1 MKDFILTYTIGDR
14 LYINM
19 TNRCTNNCSFCIRKS
34 ELGVGYNLWLDREP
48 DAREVIE
55 SLGDLNRYSEIVF
68 CGYGE
73 PLVRIDQVKE
83 VAGHIKKECRVP
95 VRINTNGHADLIHGE
110 GSAGS
115 LVGLVDR
122 INISLNAHSSE
133 KYLEICRPVFGKD
146 TFEAVLSFAESC
158 VGIIPEIT
166 LSVVECP
173 GVDVEKC
180 REVAEKLGMGFRL
193 RKLSNS

>member
-1 MKDFILTYTIGDR
+1 MKDFILSYTIGDR

-34 ELGVGYNLWLDREP
+34 QLGVGYNLWLEREP

-55 SLGDLNRYSEIVF
+55 TLGDLDRYSEIVF

-73 PLVRIDQVKE
+73 PLVRISQVKE
-83 VAGHIKKECRVP
+83 VAGHIKKMCRVP
-95 VRINTNGHADLIHGE
+95 VRINTNGHADLIHGK

-115 LVGLVDR
+115 LAGLVDR

-133 KYLEICRPVFGKD
+133 KYMEICRPVFGKE

-158 VGIIPEIT
+158 IGIIPEIT
-166 LSVVECP
+166 LSVVEWP

-180 REVAEKLGMGFRL
+180 KEVAEKLGVGFRL